1 MSNKDE
7 ELLESILRE
16 TEGRHAQQPVQQPAE
31 QSGEQYGAE
40 PVPASEPDGTL
51 TDSTEQVQPAEQSDA
66 SAQQQES
73 SQKQTEE
80 PAEQAV
86 SEAGASE
93 PQPEMTGAAKQETVQ
108 EAMPEA
114 KPDAQTAQT
123 DQSQTDKKTKA
134 QGAPNKTKPKRKKFS
149 YVDVLRGLFPW
160 KGDSGLEITR
170 KIVFLTSVIAFSVCL
185 ELIFSYYWGL
195 YQSNKL

>member
-16 TEGRHAQQPVQQPAE
+16 TEGRHAQRPVQQPAE
-31 QSGEQYGAE
+31 QSREQYGAE
-40 PVPASEPDGTL
+40 PASASEPGGTFSDG
-51 TDSTEQVQPAEQSDA
+51 TEQVQPAEQSAA

-73 SQKQTEE
+73 SQTQTEE

-86 SEAGASE
+86 SEAEALE
-93 PQPEMTGAAKQETVQ
+93 PQPEMTGTARQ
-108 EAMPEA
+108 EAAQEAVPEA

-123 DQSQTDKKTKA
+123 DQPRTDKKTKA

-149 YVDVLRGLFPW
+149 YKDVLRGLFPW
-160 KGDSGLEITR
+160 NCL
-170 KIVFLTSVIAFSVCL
+170 LYTSDAADD
-185 ELIFSYYWGL
+185 
-195 YQSNKL
+195 